1 MRKRDRTGYR
11 PVFADGAGDGSSADP
26 WAGIPEEFRKT
37 VKTTLP
43 SGAILTTYLDVIGEA
58 PRLPRRAPSE
68 PLAAPA
74 GVSPNPAPAAPVANP
89 LSGPNVWSR
98 LDETGP
104 DEEARP

>member
-11 PVFADGAGDGSSADP
+11 PVFADGAGDASSENP

-68 PLAAPA
+68 PLAAPE
-74 GVSPNPAPAAPVANP
+74 GVSAEPAPFASVADP
-89 LSGPNVWSR
+89 SSGPSIWSR
-98 LDETGP
+98 LDEAGP
-104 DEEARP
+104 DDEAAQ